1 MGTVQQM
8 VLKRSADRFVNEGWD
23 VTETDDLIAVLE
35 SRGTSI
41 KLLKI
46 TEEQVKYIENELPIT
61 LKLITNKMQIYQVF
75 TKLFFFRYVL
85 MISKIAFNQTILSF
99 VLIHPPACVSCQ
111 APILFEDRLA
121 FNIFSNF
128 LGLIYWLF
136 PNLQNTLSNNSSA
149 NMNDNTF
156 CSQLLLFWQM
166 HALRFRIRLQFL
178 SNQLTQMKKGTFT
191 ALSGST
197 ALSGRFGV
205 LLRWTR
211 AWTAHIVIS
220 V

>member
-1 MGTVQQM
+1 
-8 VLKRSADRFVNEGWD
+8 
-23 VTETDDLIAVLE
+23 
-35 SRGTSI
+35 
-41 KLLKI
+41 
-46 TEEQVKYIENELPIT
+46 
-61 LKLITNKMQIYQVF
+61 
-75 TKLFFFRYVL
+75 

-111 APILFEDRLA
+111 APILFEDRLI